1 MNNQKISNKLEL
13 KDLVLIGVYAV
24 IYLVMMFAVGMMGV
38 VPMLFLIYPAVAAI
52 ICGPLVLLFMAKV
65 PKPMALAIFGL
76 IMPVI
81 MLLGGH
87 TYVVI
92 VVAAIILV
100 IAELIRKLGNYRS
113 LKYNM
118 LSYAVFSMWIG
129 GSLSQMVLAREKYLQ
144 MCKMMGDSYGPA
156 LAELIT
162 YPNLALVFLGAFV
175 GGLIGALLGKKILK
189 KHFIRAGLI

>member
-1 MNNQKISNKLEL
+1 MNNPKISNKLEL

-24 IYLVMMFAVGMMGV
+24 IYIVIMFAVGMMGL
-38 VPMLFLIYPAVAAI
+38 VPILFLIYPTVAAI

-65 PKPMALAIFGL
+65 PKPLSLVIFGL
-76 IMPVI
+76 VMPVI

-92 VVAAIILV
+92 VVAAIIVV

-118 LSYAVFSMWIG
+118 LSYAVFAMWIG

-144 MCKMMGDSYGPA
+144 MCKMMGDNYGQA
-156 LAELIT
+156 LAKLIT

-189 KHFIRAGLI
+189 KHFVRAGIV

>member
-38 VPMLFLIYPAVAAI
+38 VPILFLIYPAVAAI

-81 MLLGGH
+81 MLLGGAH
-87 TYVVI
+87 VCCYCRSSDNTCDRGTDPQIGKLPQPKIQHVI
-92 VVAAIILV
+92 LRRFFHVD
-100 IAELIRKLGNYRS
+100 RR
-113 LKYNM
+113 
-118 LSYAVFSMWIG
+118 
-129 GSLSQMVLAREKYLQ
+129 
-144 MCKMMGDSYGPA
+144 
-156 LAELIT
+156 
-162 YPNLALVFLGAFV
+162 
-175 GGLIGALLGKKILK
+175 
-189 KHFIRAGLI
+189 

>member
-1 MNNQKISNKLEL
+1 MNNPKISNKLEL

-24 IYLVMMFAVGMMGV
+24 IYIVIMFAVGMMGL
-38 VPMLFLIYPAVAAI
+38 VPILFLIYPTVAAI

-65 PKPMALAIFGL
+65 PKPLSL
-76 IMPVI
+76 VVI

-92 VVAAIILV
+92 VVAAIIVV

-118 LSYAVFSMWIG
+118 LSYAVFAMWIG

-144 MCKMMGDSYGPA
+144 MCKMMGDNYGQA
-156 LAELIT
+156 LAKLIT

-189 KHFIRAGLI
+189 KHFVRAGIV

>member
-1 MNNQKISNKLEL
+1 MVG
-13 KDLVLIGVYAV
+13 LVPI
-24 IYLVMMFAVGMMGV
+24 
-38 VPMLFLIYPAVAAI
+38 LFLIYPAVAAI

>member
-38 VPMLFLIYPAVAAI
+38 VPILFLIYPAVAAI

-92 VVAAIILV
+92 VAAAIILV

>member
-1 MNNQKISNKLEL
+1 M
-13 KDLVLIGVYAV
+13 
-24 IYLVMMFAVGMMGV
+24 
-38 VPMLFLIYPAVAAI
+38 
-52 ICGPLVLLFMAKV
+52 
-65 PKPMALAIFGL
+65 
-76 IMPVI
+76 
-81 MLLGGH
+81 
-87 TYVVI
+87 
-92 VVAAIILV
+92 